1 MTDKGT
7 NLFFHSGKI
16 LVIFENQHKDNMK
29 KGLIIMAIL
38 ALSACAKQGDV
49 GVGITAWINVIAL
62 LLLCPHAIRALK
74 DYEKSLKEK

>member
-1 MTDKGT
+1 MQRRGVT
-7 NLFFHSGKI
+7 NSVPLMKETFKWARKCHPSQP
-16 LVIFENQHKDNMK
+16 LTAPVIWQ
-29 KGLIIMAIL
+29 L
-38 ALSACAKQGDV
+38 GDV